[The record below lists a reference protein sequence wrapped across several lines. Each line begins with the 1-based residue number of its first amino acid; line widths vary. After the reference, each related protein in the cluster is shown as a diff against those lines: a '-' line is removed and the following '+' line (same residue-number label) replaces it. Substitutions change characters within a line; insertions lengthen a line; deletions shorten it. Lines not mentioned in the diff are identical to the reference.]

1 MSAQVTECCGPS
13 SKRYSSL
20 QALVIACA
28 MFAPLGV
35 AAQDV
40 STGPVG
46 GEEHQWGGNHPD
58 AQTLAGLAERSEVQ
72 DSLCLIVESA
82 ARANDLPLD
91 FFARVIWQE
100 SRFRADAIGP
110 MTRSGQ
116 RARGIAQFM
125 PGTARERGLLD
136 PFNPVQAL
144 PKAAEFL
151 AELRTQFGNIGFAA
165 AAYNAGPRRLRDW
178 LDGTG
183 GMPSETRNYVLATTG
198 RGLEDWVAIGKNGKL
213 LDGEENSTCAELV
226 ALLRQEPNQFVSRLN
241 QSVARAIAMPW
252 GIQLAT
258 GFNRNQALA
267 AYASV
272 VNGVG
277 TVLDKQADSTRQ
289 PILVRTRGTSSFYQ
303 VRIGVSSRW
312 EADRLCKQ
320 IRLAHGACLVKRRG
334 A

>member
-1 MSAQVTECCGPS
+1 
-13 SKRYSSL
+13 
-20 QALVIACA
+20 
-28 MFAPLGV
+28 MFAPLGAV
-35 AAQDV
+35 AQDA
-40 STGPVG
+40 SSGPVG
-46 GEEHQWGGNHPD
+46 GEEHRSGGNNPD
-58 AQTLAGLAERSEVQ
+58 AQTLTDPAERNEVQ
-72 DSLCLIVESA
+72 DSLCLMVESA
-82 ARANDLPLD
+82 AKANDLPLR
-91 FFARVIWQE
+91 FFAHVIWQE
-100 SRFRADAIGP
+100 SHFRAEAIGP

-151 AELRTQFGNIGFAA
+151 AELRNQFGNIGFAA

-183 GMPSETRNYVLATTG
+183 GMPAETRNYVLATTG
-198 RGLEDWVAIGKNGKL
+198 RGLEDWVAIGKNGKI
-213 LDGEENSTCAELV
+213 LDGEKKATCAELV
-226 ALLRQEPNQFVSRLN
+226 ALFRQEPNQFVSQLN

-252 GIQLAT
+252 GIQMAT

-267 AYASV
+267 AYANVINSL
-272 VNGVG
+272 G
-277 TVLDKQADSTRQ
+277 TVVDKQAHSTRQ

-303 VRIGVSSRW
+303 VRIGVNSRS